1 MYSKDLA
8 PLVSVSA
15 NEVKKMSQAHILVVD
30 DEPDLLELVQ
40 YNLIRSGYQVTCVTS
55 GEEALARIRS
65 NMPDLIVL
73 DLMLP
78 GIDGLDLCKMLK
90 QEPQTA
96 ALPVVMLTART
107 EDADVVTGLEIGA
120 DDYLTKPFS
129 PRVLVARIKAVL
141 RRQREEKPPD
151 MSIVV
156 HDDIRIH
163 PGRHEVRVGGR
174 LVRLTPTEFR
184 ILHLLAQRPGWVFTR
199 YQIVDRARGDDAGV
213 TERSVDVHIAALRR
227 KLGQYGEVVETIRG
241 VGYRM
246 GV

>member
-1 MYSKDLA
+1 M
-8 PLVSVSA
+8 P
-15 NEVKKMSQAHILVVD
+15 QAHILVVD

-40 YNLIRSGYQVTCVTS
+40 YNLIRSGYQATCVES
-55 GEEALARIRS
+55 GEAALAFIRS
-65 NMPDLIVL
+65 QLPDLMVL

-78 GIDGLDLCKMLK
+78 GIDGLDLCKMVK

-96 ALPVVMLTART
+96 MLPVVMLTART

-129 PRVLVARIKAVL
+129 PRVLLARIKAVL
-141 RRQREEKPPD
+141 RRQGEEKPHD
-151 MSIVV
+151 ASIVV
-156 HDDIRIH
+156 HGDIRIH
-163 PGRHEVRVGGR
+163 PGHHEVRIGER
-174 LVRLTPTEFR
+174 LIRLTPTEFR

-227 KLGQYGEVVETIRG
+227 KLAPCGEVVETIRG
-241 VGYRM
+241 VGYRL